1 MDDFESGKERANMG
15 KKIEVYPAE
24 RSPQRVAPITTLGQ
38 LSEATGIPAASLG
51 NWQSKYGISFRADPS
66 VSDPMGKLY
75 DAEKVLDF
83 VRRNQPKRNRSVKAV
98 LGTDAADAE
107 TADLDWQQ
115 RKLRAQA
122 LAAERE
128 LSRLDGTLLDQ
139 ALVVE
144 VFGEISSVLREYQ
157 RACQT
162 ELQTDGERAFH
173 LFQRFLDRA
182 EESIARLL
190 GDEARQGE
198 DGGDYAEGE
207 E

>member
-1 MDDFESGKERANMG
+1 MV
-15 KKIEVYPAE
+15 KKIEVYPST

-75 DAEKVLDF
+75 DSEKVLDF
-83 VRRNQPKRNRSVKAV
+83 VKRNQPKRNRSVKAV
-98 LGTDAADAE
+98 LGTEGDPE

-128 LSRLDGTLLDQ
+128 LSRLDGTLLEQ

-144 VFGEISSVLREYQ
+144 VFGEIASVLREYQ

-182 EESIARLL
+182 EESMARLL
-190 GDEARQGE
+190 SDEQRQGE
-198 DGGDYAEGE
+198 GGGDYAEGE